1 MYTKTRFHSVMF
13 VSKKFSSVFLPILL
27 LLVFDNVLALLLL
40 LPLIV
45 LLLLHSLLLLD
56 DLHHHDVIWC
66 SSVFGLCIIN
76 KTTDS
81 QEIVW
86 IVLCFGKQIQFEVLN
101 SKEIICIKA
110 DRHHCIVNSSTMML
124 KGLTALIL
132 ISSLCAKHY
141 LVKTKDKSKSKFF
154 KGFYSN
160 IFWKI

>member
-1 MYTKTRFHSVMF
+1 MFPKSFHLSSF
-13 VSKKFSSVFLPILL
+13 QSYFSLSLMMFLP
-27 LLVFDNVLALLLL
+27 FFSFF
-40 LPLIV
+40 PW
-45 LLLLHSLLLLD
+45 SSS
-56 DLHHHDVIWC
+56 C
-66 SSVFGLCIIN
+66 SSTVSCCSTISITTMLSGVPLSLVYVLIIN
-76 KTTDS
+76 ETTDS

-86 IVLCFGKQIQFEVLN
+86 IVLCFGKQFQFEVLN

-141 LVKTKDKSKSKFF
+141 LVKTEDKNKSKFF
-154 KGFYSN
+154 KGFYSK